1 MKILLTDSYD
11 EMSRRAA
18 KIFAAQLTLK
28 PDSVL
33 GLATGSTPLGLY
45 AELARLCAAGE
56 LNFSKARSVNL
67 DEYVGLSASHPQ
79 SYRHFMDENL
89 FSRVNIAREN
99 TYVPD
104 GTAKDLAAA
113 CSGYDK
119 RIRELGGIDLQLLGL
134 GHDGHIGFNEPG
146 DCFVPGTHV
155 VALTERTIDANA
167 RFFAAREEVPRQAV
181 TMGIGQILQ
190 ARRIVLL
197 VSGADKAEI
206 LYKAVR
212 GPVTPR
218 VPASVLQLHADV
230 TLLGDRAALEKLI

>member
-1 MKILLTDSYD
+1 MNIILTDSYE

-18 KIFAAQLTLK
+18 KLFAAQLTLR

-45 AELARLCAAGE
+45 GELARLCAAGE
-56 LNFSKARSVNL
+56 ADFSKARSVNL
-67 DEYVGLSASHPQ
+67 DEYVGLPAAHPQ
-79 SYRHFMDENL
+79 SYRHFMDEHL
-89 FSRVNIAREN
+89 FSRVNVAREN
-99 TYVPD
+99 TYLPD
-104 GTAKDLAAA
+104 GAAKDLDAA
-113 CSGYDK
+113 CSAYDR

-155 VALTERTIDANA
+155 VALAERTIDANA
-167 RFFAAREEVPRQAV
+167 RFFASRDEVPRRAI

-197 VSGADKAEI
+197 VSGADKAEV

-212 GPVTPR
+212 GPVTPLL
-218 VPASVLQLHADV
+218 PASVLQLHADV
-230 TLLGDRAALEKLI
+230 TLIGDRAALEKLI

>member
-56 LNFSKARSVNL
+56 LNFSKVRSVNL

-99 TYVPD
+99 TFVPD
-104 GTAKDLAAA
+104 GTAKDPAAA

-155 VALTERTIDANA
+155 VTLTEQTIDANA
-167 RFFAAREEVPRQAV
+167 RFFASREDVPRQAV

-197 VSGADKAEI
+197 VSGGDKAEI